1 MRSIISASWVLI
13 LALFFISRP
22 ACAQDGF
29 DRMTD
34 PRRNLN
40 VQAPVCTPQPE
51 SSQESF
57 VERKLRGMTIM
68 EAAFG
73 DEMECLGRNGLL
85 SRGSL
90 SPSNYTQDDDLNNF
104 FAQCTFI
111 RTGGEYRDIENITM
125 SVHLSNRD
133 RLINGLWQDI
143 ANRSER
149 QIYCRIDTVDKYF
162 NNDSSRQA
170 LNGRASEKFEEV
182 VDKIR
187 GLILAKKRSLQRN
200 QREVFRR
207 FDCSGLAW
215 FFCRDVVNE
224 STERD
229 IEKHEAAIATEIA
242 KIPFGYEPDVAEAL
256 YVMAE
261 QGSFDPNRFSYA
273 LDMTRRRYNSL
284 ADYYKERKGD
294 GSYCIDNEFKKKA
307 VSSGVA
313 QQLLSKYHSQHMSPA
328 QKALV
333 TCNIESKYKTTVENL
348 DQAANVAFMVGGAA
362 TAVMTAIPSGGGS
375 VAAFGAI
382 ASAGLSAA
390 SFAYQVKRSHE
401 ACFSREF
408 VISAEGAE
416 TCNPDADFQKEIN
429 QPNLTECLTE
439 IGIGALD
446 AVFIPLDIS
455 AFVRA
460 NRAVHINSVTDDAI
474 AASLVQS
481 RRAENSSR
489 APGAARADGGA
500 DEVADGGEIVVTGFR
515 TPRFFD
521 RGDYRRLERS
531 LSQKGVTLG
540 EDVSPA
546 VFRTLSSNEK
556 VAVIEALGSSLS
568 RTEGR
573 NLRRFFERYPDGVL
587 PEAQMNELR
596 GILAEGLQASE
607 LARAQER
614 LDELVEKGFI
624 RPESIPALTARA
636 EGEVRDSLRARG
648 ITEENYRNFFDRSN
662 PIPLTDNER
671 LFLFEQYSGLKL
683 SSAEG
688 RSLIDLHELGEG
700 YGQYT
705 LSELRE
711 KATGIRDLLVS
722 RGITDPDQISEII
735 NVSLRQG
742 VLGKVPS
749 PEDSPGLLATIRS
762 WFGGGPRVAPIPD
775 EARANWRTS
784 REEVLDPAR
793 ASPEVSSAAAARATD
808 LFAPRFTGTAD
819 EMVRRNAFRDDA
831 LYQGNR
837 ELWWDEVTLLGT
849 ESKSPLAQVYGEA
862 AGGANRVRRTV
873 YWPRRQIE
881 ATATQLSRRD
891 VALDS
896 YRLVVNQAQD
906 SSGAWRDKSLEMIVR
921 NPDGTYSPM
930 FYVKQGDEWVPSRTF
945 KGEPIERA
953 CIGCHHRPPA
963 RDVFTP
969 FPFAGARNP
978 DGLAHGYRPFA
989 DRMVREG
996 GGPLVDRTPRLAT
1009 TGPDEVRALSTG
1021 DRFRVADE
1029 ALPGRGLLGDES
1041 NIPRRRALTMAGRAS
1056 ADDSETILRYGM
1068 TRAELANY
1076 QSTNGGALPSEVFNA
1091 ADTAELIRRG
1101 FTPPRPANVRTPSSA
1116 VSDRRTRPM
1125 LTSEEMRV
1133 AGSLEDAPRMARAR
1147 ELIGEVSPAQEAA
1160 ILRAHNLGEE
1170 GIGNYPPRV
1179 LAEKARILE
1188 EADIPVEQRRVLFEN
1203 GVVGGN
1209 RVDPTLSPSEL
1220 RSEGISLNTQAQNNY
1235 RLAGRE
1241 TDVAR
1246 RSELLRAY
1254 QSDRRLAGQNF
1265 EQSAINDGEGAFSQ
1279 AIGNRTNAALA
1290 YAAAGDVDSLVRVL
1304 DAGVLRGTA
1313 QRNLTRAREAV
1324 PRDPADPLYATLRVE
1339 ADTWAQAV
1347 SRLESRRPAAASAT
1361 SSPRPRPAAETPV
1374 PSSARRSEA
1383 PSTSTPE
1390 VEAPPITPEF
1400 IRSLSKEEA
1409 LSRAQAAAS
1418 SGRHDEAALLFRRAS
1433 NSERL
1438 SDPNFLQAFNES
1450 LKGDASLAQSY
1461 FQRSQRNQTSTIAFI
1476 TELKNY
1482 AMIETMLPRQK
1493 ENLRAILE
1501 SLSGNSLLVP
1511 RTGPYRGWIDDMIGR
1526 LPARPLPTGNL
1537 RPVASR
1543 GATSSAV
1550 STNRTRTLLTTAE
1563 RRVAGGRTDA
1573 ERITEAR
1580 SLVGTVSPAQEAAIL
1595 RAHNLGSE
1603 YRIGTYPQRVL
1614 QQKARILEE
1623 AGFNRQQR
1631 RSLMENGIVGGNGPV
1646 GRVDPDKAALAPIAR
1661 TDQPPELAPVDMA
1674 EVERF
1679 NNSRHYREVTLRR
1692 ARENKEARDAGRAG
1706 RGEYTVHATDFE
1718 SARDMVLDLPILQE
1732 LGYGR
1737 PNIGEWRIF
1746 QSNLPRSALYGRM
1759 VGYQRRLPNGNLATV
1774 RLDWDETKGAHYNI
1788 EIEGPDGNLRT
1799 VNYDLAVTF
1808 RCGGVPCTEAQV
1820 YELQDRLI
1828 VP

>member
-1 MRSIISASWVLI
+1 
-13 LALFFISRP
+13 
-22 ACAQDGF
+22 
-29 DRMTD
+29 MTD

-162 NNDSSRQA
+162 DNNSSRQA

-362 TAVMTAIPSGGGS
+362 TAVMTAVPSGGGS
-375 VAAFGAI
+375 IAAFGAI

-481 RRAENSSR
+481 RRADEASR
-489 APGAARADGGA
+489 APGVARAGDGA

-540 EDVSPA
+540 DNVPPA
-546 VFRTLSSNEK
+546 VFQTLSSNEK

-624 RPESIPALTARA
+624 RPETPASGNIVARMDQPSAGTVTEGGAGLVVRNPAESNLEVTVGPQFSGARDPYSNTNITTGEIRSGGAGEDAIRRFGGDNVSFQDRELIMDIILGGPRSSTYLRNPDLKPRYEALRTRITADPELPQLRADVESLAADRIAVGNRLTDDEVADIASSGIKTDGPVRDIDCRAFSRVTPGAFPESGNCKRVKFDEDVNGRYCSCGGMSKTSFTWLVRCPRSGADFRSLSTYVDELALPFGSAPEMCTRVDIPKGKECYIGPTSATFAGFGGATQILCEGRPPRDPRARA
-636 EGEVRDSLRARG
+636 TPDRPATPEDIANYEAQLSDIASFGLDFGGQSVRPVRWSPFSTFTEFQGIIDRASRYCPQICPPDQMQRIMQEFETGRAAIRARG
-648 ITEENYRNFFDRSN
+648 NADDLARLEIEERDFA
-662 PIPLTDNER
+662 
-671 LFLFEQYSGLKL
+671 QYLQ
-683 SSAEG
+683 
-688 RSLIDLHELGEG
+688 EL
-700 YGQYT
+700 Q
-705 LSELRE
+705 
-711 KATGIRDLLVS
+711 TG
-722 RGITDPDQISEII
+722 
-735 NVSLRQG
+735 
-742 VLGKVPS
+742 
-749 PEDSPGLLATIRS
+749 
-762 WFGGGPRVAPIPD
+762 
-775 EARANWRTS
+775 
-784 REEVLDPAR
+784 
-793 ASPEVSSAAAARATD
+793 
-808 LFAPRFTGTAD
+808 
-819 EMVRRNAFRDDA
+819 
-831 LYQGNR
+831 
-837 ELWWDEVTLLGT
+837 
-849 ESKSPLAQVYGEA
+849 
-862 AGGANRVRRTV
+862 RRTF
-873 YWPRRQIE
+873 P
-881 ATATQLSRRD
+881 
-891 VALDS
+891 
-896 YRLVVNQAQD
+896 
-906 SSGAWRDKSLEMIVR
+906 GADTRI
-921 NPDGTYSPM
+921 
-930 FYVKQGDEWVPSRTF
+930 PSA
-945 KGEPIERA
+945 P
-953 CIGCHHRPPA
+953 
-963 RDVFTP
+963 
-969 FPFAGARNP
+969 
-978 DGLAHGYRPFA
+978 
-989 DRMVREG
+989 
-996 GGPLVDRTPRLAT
+996 
-1009 TGPDEVRALSTG
+1009 LSTNRSR
-1021 DRFRVADE
+1021 D
-1029 ALPGRGLLGDES
+1029 
-1041 NIPRRRALTMAGRAS
+1041 M
-1056 ADDSETILRYGM
+1056 M
-1068 TRAELANY
+1068 T
-1076 QSTNGGALPSEVFNA
+1076 P
-1091 ADTAELIRRG
+1091 
-1101 FTPPRPANVRTPSSA
+1101 
-1116 VSDRRTRPM
+1116 
-1125 LTSEEMRV
+1125 EEMRI
-1133 AGSLEDAPRMARAR
+1133 AGAMLDGPRLERAQS
-1147 ELIGEVSPAQEAA
+1147 LIGDLTEAQQAA
-1160 ILRAHNLGEE
+1160 ILRAHNLGDE

-1179 LAEKARILE
+1179 LAQKARILE
-1188 EADIPVEQRRVLFEN
+1188 EAGIPVEQRRVLFEN

-1347 SRLESRRPAAASAT
+1347 SLLESRRPAAASAT

-1374 PSSARRSEA
+1374 PASARRSEA

-1438 SDPNFLQAFNES
+1438 SDPNFLRAFNES

-1511 RTGPYRGWIDDMIGR
+1511 RTGPYRGWIDDMMGR
-1526 LPARPLPTGNL
+1526 LPARPLPTGTL
-1537 RPVASR
+1537 RPVAPR

-1550 STNRTRTLLTTAE
+1550 STNRTRTLLTSAE

-1692 ARENKEARDAGRAG
+1692 ARENKEARDAGKAG